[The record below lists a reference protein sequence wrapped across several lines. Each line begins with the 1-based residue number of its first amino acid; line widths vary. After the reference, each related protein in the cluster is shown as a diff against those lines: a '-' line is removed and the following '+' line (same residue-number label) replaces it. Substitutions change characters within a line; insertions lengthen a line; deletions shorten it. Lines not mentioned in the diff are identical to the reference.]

1 MSDIDRAPTASG
13 EPVTDELV
21 QGLADEAEAGYDPQK
36 LRGSGGRRPNGS
48 GAAE

>member
-21 QGLADEAEAGYDPQK
+21 KGLADEAEAGYDPQK